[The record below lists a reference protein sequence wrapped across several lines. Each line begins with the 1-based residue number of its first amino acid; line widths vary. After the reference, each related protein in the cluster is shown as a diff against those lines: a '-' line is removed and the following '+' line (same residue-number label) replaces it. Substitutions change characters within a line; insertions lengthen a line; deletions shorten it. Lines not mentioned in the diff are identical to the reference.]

1 MVTIGSARIDERGKI
16 YGGAAGDQTGN
27 EVGTQKWYR
36 HGKGWY
42 TLRCTVPGMGKA
54 MAEVMLATC
63 GNPKVGYDQWNRRSY
78 TKALEAAGWRPEN
91 VTEACETDCSELI
104 RACIL
109 AAAARLGVKVEVPE
123 FSTGNER
130 RVLLATGIFSELVG
144 SEYNDDD
151 ALLGPGDV
159 QVTRSKGH
167 TIMVLTAGERYDG
180 GATLVRELG
189 ERILKR
195 GMLGEDVRTM
205 QEYLNK
211 LGYNVGPDGPDGD
224 FGRNTESALQAF
236 QNAHG
241 LDDDGEYGPLTH
253 EAMLTAIEALADVP
267 VIGAPDGTGLLVKDG
282 SWNIRTGP
290 GTAYDIAGVA
300 HGGDR
305 LGEIQTD
312 GWKTIRYNG
321 EVRYISEKA
330 IAG

>member
-1 MVTIGSARIDERGKI
+1 MSRLASASIDERGKI
-16 YGGAAGDQTGN
+16 TGGAAGNQTGK
-27 EVGTQKWYR
+27 ELRIRSYYV
-36 HGKGWY
+36 HGKGWRV
-42 TLRCTVPGMGKA
+42 LRCVYPEA
-54 MAEVMLATC
+54 RRLIAEAAIRGVA
-63 GNPKVGYDQWNRRSY
+63 NRNIGYDQSARSSLY
-78 TKALEAAGWRPEN
+78 NDVKSAGFDPAMTTKA
-91 VTEACETDCSELI
+91 VETDCSAFVRVCASYGLLRIGHEKFI
-104 RACIL
+104 
-109 AAAARLGVKVEVPE
+109 PD
-123 FSTGNER
+123 FYTGNEASTLIATGAFVELTGVEYTTR
-130 RVLLATGIFSELVG
+130 DDYLLAGDILV
-144 SEYNDDD
+144 
-151 ALLGPGDV
+151 
-159 QVTRSKGH
+159 TKTKGH
-167 TIMVLTAGERYDG
+167 TEIVLDDG
-180 GATLVRELG
+180 DKADNGTLVRELG

-224 FGRNTESALQAF
+224 FGKNTESALQAF
-236 QNAHG
+236 QNDHG

-290 GTAYDIAGVA
+290 GTAYAIAGVA

-312 GWKTIRYNG
+312 GWKAIRYNG